1 MILIVSSSSA
11 NEPSLN
17 EVKKRGSSFVD
28 SLVSKNFELIQ
39 KSRWS
44 FVLPTLKLDADKNR
58 QDTLS
63 IGSTGSGITT
73 DTDNNNRI
81 GFGGSISW
89 DFKGILYNDAEP
101 KLLKDIFN
109 LYEFKLGKLNQMTT
123 LYFQIESLRRA
134 QEKSEAEKLKLF
146 ELEEKLRI
154 LYEN

>member
-1 MILIVSSSSA
+1 MSFA
-11 NEPSLN
+11 EEPSLDD
-17 EVKKRGSSFVD
+17 VKKQGSSFVD
-28 SLVSKNFELIQ
+28 SLMSKNFELIQ
-39 KSRWS
+39 KSGWS
-44 FVLPTLKLDADKNR
+44 FLLPQLKLDADKNR

-89 DFKGILYNDAEP
+89 DFKGMLYNDAEP

-123 LYFQIESLRRA
+123 LYFQIKSLRRA
-134 QEKSEAEKLKLF
+134 EEKSEVEKLKLF